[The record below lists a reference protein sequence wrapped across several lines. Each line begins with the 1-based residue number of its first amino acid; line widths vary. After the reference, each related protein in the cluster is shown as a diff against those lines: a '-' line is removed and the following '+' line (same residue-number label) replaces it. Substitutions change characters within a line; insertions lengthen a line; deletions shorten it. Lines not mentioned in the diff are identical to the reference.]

1 MPDFKRRDFLK
12 LSGLSVLP
20 LLTGLAPVAA
30 LARTPPTGTVAKDA
44 DAVYFINDGIFYK
57 PADFLVQLQAIQA
70 SHPIERDA
78 YAADGTMEKLLRKF
92 CVITGK
98 EAAVY
103 MSSGTLAN
111 QLAIHVL
118 GGSGTKAFV
127 QETSHVYRDEGDA
140 AQTLY
145 NKRLVPLAAGKHWF
159 SLEELKASIAYHE
172 QNEAFAVPGTV
183 VSIETPVR
191 RCDNQVVPVDEIKKI
206 TAYCREAG
214 YKLHLDGARLHIA
227 AAFTGTPVAEY
238 AKHFD
243 TVYLCLYKYLGA
255 TGGAVLCGDKAVID
269 QMHHLVKIHGGSIFT
284 NWPSAAMALHHLQ
297 DIDGVLDQVKEKAA
311 SLFPML
317 NRIEGLE
324 IRRTAHSSN
333 MSLVKIGRGIDTVK
347 LGARLRGEYNI
358 VFGQPRPDDGLAI
371 LKANATLLRR
381 GNKEIA
387 EAFKEAVCF
396 ARS

>member
-1 MPDFKRRDFLK
+1 MPAFKRRDFLK
-12 LSGLSVLP
+12 FSGLSALP
-20 LLTGLAPVAA
+20 LLTGLAPIAA
-30 LARTPPTGTVAKDA
+30 FARTKPADTGAKDT

-57 PADFLVQLQAIQA
+57 PADFLEQLQVIQA
-70 SHPIERDA
+70 SDPIARDA
-78 YAADGTMEKLLRKF
+78 YGADGTMEKLLRK
-92 CVITGK
+92 CCAITGK

-118 GGSGTKAFV
+118 SGSGTKAFV

-159 SLEELKASIAYHE
+159 SLEELKAYITYHE
-172 QNEAFAVPGTV
+172 QGEGFAVPGTV

-191 RCDNQVVPVDEIKKI
+191 RCDNRVFPVDEIKKI
-206 TAYCREAG
+206 AAYCREAG

-227 AAFTGTPVAEY
+227 AAFTGIPVAEY
-238 AKHFD
+238 AKCFD

-269 QMHHLVKIHGGSIFT
+269 QMHHLVKIHGGGIFT
-284 NWPSAAMALHHLQ
+284 NWPSAAMAMHHLQ
-297 DIDGVLDQVKEKAA
+297 DIDGVLQLVKEKAA

-317 NRIEGLE
+317 NRIGGLDLQRPE
-324 IRRTAHSSN
+324 FNSN
-333 MSLVKIGRGIDTVK
+333 MSLVKIGQGIDTVK
-347 LGARLRGEYNI
+347 LGARLRKEHNI
-358 VFGQPRPDDGLAI
+358 VFSQPRPDDGLTI
-371 LKANATLLRR
+371 LKVNATLLRR
-381 GNKEIA
+381 ENQLIA
-387 EAFKEAVCF
+387 EAFKEAISF
-396 ARS
+396 AKG